1 MKKTTQLIGIL
12 SIIFVG
18 AGSLAKALHW
28 PGAGFALVAGLV
40 MLALFFVPL
49 ALINNYKAVKPP
61 TVVFHSVVMLTVLIH
76 FIAVLFKVMGWQGTE
91 ILMLIAF
98 PFPFV
103 VLIPTLLWYS
113 KKYKLITLQQTIIV
127 LFFMAYLGI
136 SNAFLVIDFSKELID
151 ENISLEKEFQAHKE
165 FIESI
170 NQLQNTN
177 VDEKETQRFE
187 LAKQSIRQ
195 IKSQLLNTDDKRFM
209 SQSAGAGFEN
219 LTNKTSF
226 SASYS
231 RLISAEKY
239 VTELKENIMACY
251 LAALP
256 QESQQFLSEGDRSK
270 VSDYVYKMLY
280 LNPKLWTLTN
290 LTFMTSQLEL
300 QKYVFLKHRSI
311 KPPE

>member
-1 MKKTTQLIGIL
+1 MKKTAQITGIL
-12 SIIFVG
+12 SIILVG

-28 PGAGFALVAGLV
+28 PGAGVALVAGLV
-40 MLALFFVPL
+40 LLALVFVPL

-61 TVVFHSVVMLTVLIH
+61 TVIFHSIVLLTVLIH

-103 VLIPTLLWYS
+103 VFIPTLLWYTR
-113 KKYKLITLQQTIIV
+113 KYKLITLQQTIII

-136 SNAFLVIDFSKELID
+136 SNAFLVIDFPKDLIQ
-151 ENISLEKEFQAHKE
+151 ENIALEKEFQAHQE
-165 FIESI
+165 FIKSI
-170 NQLQNTN
+170 NQLQYAN
-177 VDEKETQRFE
+177 VDEKETQRFG
-187 LAKQSIRQ
+187 LAKESIRQ
-195 IKSQLLNTDDKRFM
+195 VKSQLLNADDKHFM
-209 SQSAGAGFEN
+209 SQRAGDGFEN

-231 RLISAEKY
+231 RLMAAEKY

-251 LAALP
+251 LATLP
-256 QESQQFLSEGDRSK
+256 HENQQVLSEGDRIMR
-270 VSDYVYKMLY
+270 SDYINKMLFP
-280 LNPKLWTLTN
+280 NPKLWTLTN

-300 QKYVFLKHRSI
+300 QKYVFLKHRPT